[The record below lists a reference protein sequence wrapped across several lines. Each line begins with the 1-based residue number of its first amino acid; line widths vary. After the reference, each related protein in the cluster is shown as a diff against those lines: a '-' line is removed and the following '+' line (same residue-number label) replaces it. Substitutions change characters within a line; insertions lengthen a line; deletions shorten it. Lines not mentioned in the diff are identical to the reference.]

1 MLLPKVSLSYDDFVS
16 LIRSEESLRREMVSY
31 IDKDGLQHYLE
42 DIDYMS
48 YLGIIDKLL
57 IERNTTIKVERY
69 EKLCQFFEGTAHIFF
84 AWENS
89 PSFDTHT
96 DPVDLIIQ
104 VTHGSK
110 TMIVND
116 KEITAQA
123 GQCLYIPA
131 NTPHCATNK
140 TESIMISWGLDDST

>member
-1 MLLPKVSLSYDDFVS
+1 MLLPSVSLSYNDFLS
-16 LIRSEESLRREMVSY
+16 LIRSEDALSRKMVSY
-31 IDKDGLQHYLE
+31 IDQDGLQHYLE
-42 DIDYMS
+42 DIDYIS

-69 EKLCQFFEGTAHIFF
+69 EKLCHFFKGTAHIFF
-84 AWENS
+84 AWEDS

-96 DPVDLIIQ
+96 DPVDLVIQ

-116 KEITAQA
+116 KEIVAHE

-131 NTPHCATNK
+131 NTPHRATNK
-140 TESIMISWGLDDST
+140 TESIMISWGLDDDS